1 MVPVSWVVMAVV
13 EQAQN
18 AIVLEDL
25 SMLDGFKRGWE
36 LVQANA
42 VSVVIMMLILGV
54 GSAVLALVFAL
65 PIIVA
70 ALPLIVGAAK
80 LQQSLTPVYITAACC
95 VIYFPILLTLNGVL
109 SAYIQTAWTL
119 TYLRFTRLKM
129 EAPVI
134 IEGNA

>member
-1 MVPVSWVVMAVV
+1 MIPLSWVMMAVV

-36 LVQANA
+36 IVKANA
-42 VSVVIMMLILGV
+42 VSVVVMMLILGI
-54 GSAVLALVFAL
+54 GSAILSLVIAL
-65 PIIVA
+65 PMIAAVA
-70 ALPLIVGAAK
+70 PLIVGAAK

-95 VIYFPILLTLNGVL
+95 VIYFPILLTFNGVL

-119 TYLRFTRLKM
+119 TYLQFTRPKV